1 MKTTIEKID
10 ELNFDE
16 LEQLY
21 KSEMKWVQNR
31 KLKCEEF
38 EYLSKKIRSVRF
50 EFLISLAENCKDI
63 DTLRTLGQLAID
75 SFTKLSIK
83 ELEDLFR
90 ISEVY
95 KSAID

>member
-10 ELNFDE
+10 ELTFDE

-21 KSEMKWVQNR
+21 KSEMKFVVTG
-31 KLKCEEF
+31 KLNWEER

-63 DTLRTLGQLAID
+63 DTLKTLGQLAID

-83 ELEDLFR
+83 ELQDLLR